1 MDSCVGCRSG
11 QPHVAGE
18 GVHHPHQSAEA
29 EAPVAGGASG
39 ALPAGAQEA
48 VHQGGGEASPDI
60 CIVGARAPFNLSALF
75 IRGCFFFQFLRQE
88 LTGKL
93 PCDYPMLP
101 DEKPPRVRR
110 RIGASFKLD
119 EGLIHLDKEVRASV

>member
-1 MDSCVGCRSG
+1 M
-11 QPHVAGE
+11 
-18 GVHHPHQSAEA
+18 
-29 EAPVAGGASG
+29 
-39 ALPAGAQEA
+39 PAGAQEA
-48 VHQGGGEASPDI
+48 VHQGGGEAAPDI
-60 CIVGARAPFNLSALF
+60 YTVSELFNQLVLF
-75 IRGCFFFQFLRQE
+75 IQGCFCNSIRQE

-119 EGLIHLDKEVRASV
+119 EGLIHLDKEVRTSVSLYPKSGK